1 MKLYDLLKDV
11 KIKCHLVDLNEEVLG
26 VTSDSR
32 KVSKGYLFV
41 AIKGENRNGND
52 YILDAYNNGAV
63 AVVSQESSIYLD
75 IPYIKVENDREALS
89 KIWNSFYKYPTKKM
103 KIIAFTGTN
112 GKTSC
117 VHLLKSILKNAN
129 KKYGIISTV
138 GCEINGNKLNLS
150 GGSEV
155 SDIISSMTTP
165 DPEIL
170 YGILNDMRNDGV
182 EYVVMEASSHSL
194 NQCKLAG
201 IEVFI
206 GAFTNLSNEHLDYH
220 KNIENYY
227 NSKKKLFEM
236 CKVGVVNYDDVYG
249 KRLKNEFDNLKT
261 VSKLQGDFHFEN
273 IICNCEGC
281 SFDFYNGIEKIQ
293 LKSKLIGDFVPENIA
308 LAVSCAYTLEIPT
321 KNIQDGILDC
331 EYIEGRMEK
340 IYKNVYVDYAHTPEA
355 FEKVLS
361 SCRRVF
367 NKKIIVLF
375 GCGGDR
381 DKTKRSLMG
390 KIASK
395 YADKIII
402 SSDNS
407 RSENIVDI
415 INDIL
420 KGIDIISDFYVIP
433 NRKDAIKFAI
443 KNLKDEYILLLLGK
457 GHEKYEIDK
466 NGKHDFDEK
475 KIVMEVIDNV

>member
-26 VTSDSR
+26 ITSDSR
-32 KVSKGYLFV
+32 KVLKGYLFV

-52 YILDAYNNGAV
+52 YILDAYNNGAI
-63 AVVSQESSIYLD
+63 AVVSQENNIYLD
-75 IPYIKVENDREALS
+75 IPYIKVDNDREALS
-89 KIWNSFYKYPTKKM
+89 KIWNSFYEYPTKNM
-103 KIIAFTGTN
+103 KVIAFTGTN

-117 VHLLKSILKNAN
+117 VHLLKSILRNAN
-129 KKYGIISTV
+129 KKYGVISTI
-138 GCEINGNKLNLS
+138 GSEINGNKLNLS
-150 GGSEV
+150 GGSDV
-155 SDIISSMTTP
+155 SDVVSSMTTP

-170 YGILNDMRNDGV
+170 YRILNDMKNDGV

-194 NQCKLAG
+194 NQHKLAG

-206 GAFTNLSNEHLDYH
+206 GAFTNLSSEHLDYH

-227 NSKKKLFEM
+227 DSKKKLFKT
-236 CKVGVVNYDDVYG
+236 CKIGVVNFDKEYG
-249 KRLKNEFDNLKT
+249 KRLKNEFENLKT
-261 VSKLQGDFHFEN
+261 VSKIQGDFHFEN
-273 IICNCEGC
+273 IICNQEGC
-281 SFDFYNGIEKIQ
+281 TFDFYNGKEKIQ
-293 LKSKLIGDFVPENIA
+293 LKSKLIGNFVPENIA
-308 LAVSCAYTLEIPT
+308 LAVSCACLLEIST
-321 KNIQDGILDC
+321 RNIQEGILEC

-340 IYKNVYVDYAHTPEA
+340 IYKNIYVDYAHTPEA
-355 FEKVLS
+355 FENVLS
-361 SCRRVF
+361 SCKRIF

-390 KIASK
+390 EIASK
-395 YADKIII
+395 YANKIII
-402 SSDNS
+402 TSDNS
-407 RSENIVDI
+407 RGENKLEI
-415 INDIL
+415 IKDIL

-433 NRKDAIKFAI
+433 NRKNAIKFAV
-443 KNLKDEYILLLLGK
+443 KNLNDEYVLLLLGK